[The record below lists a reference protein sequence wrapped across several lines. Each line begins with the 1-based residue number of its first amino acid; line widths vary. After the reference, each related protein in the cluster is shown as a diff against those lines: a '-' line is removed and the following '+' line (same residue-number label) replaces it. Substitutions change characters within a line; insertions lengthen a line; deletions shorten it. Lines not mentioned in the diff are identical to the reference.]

1 MAQPAPLANISFKRP
16 KKDDTFP
23 NVVDDYTNDLAPFCT
38 PDHKIQCNEH
48 WKKKLLE
55 LREIAPSAAV
65 LTSTYH
71 AENSDCDSEE
81 TETVD
86 EEECNC
92 IPEPLTSLFESQAIN
107 FDKEKLYNH
116 AQKALNQYRK
126 SYSQRHFDNLC
137 DITKKQCLSDVWKTH
152 RAGRITASVSKM
164 AYGTNIDSPS
174 KTFINCIMQYT
185 PPVVVA
191 ATKYGIEMEPIAR
204 KAFTGYFKL
213 YHENVKVTETG
224 LHVNTNFPYLGA
236 SPDGL
241 VLCSCH
247 GKGLLEI
254 KCPFKYRENLKGWQY
269 DPTFPISPDGDIR
282 TSHKYYFQMQHQMLV
297 TNVQFTYFYIWSN
310 GPDIENFLI
319 VKVVKDDDFCT
330 KLLEKYDKLF
340 NIVILPELLTR
351 KCHPSERDQDE
362 KQYCI
367 CQRPSFLPMISCDGR
382 QCETEWFHY
391 TCVNITR
398 APKGKWFCKSCKLD
412 KQNI

>member
-1 MAQPAPLANISFKRP
+1 MQK
-16 KKDDTFP
+16 
-23 NVVDDYTNDLAPFCT
+23 
-38 PDHKIQCNEH
+38 
-48 WKKKLLE
+48 
-55 LREIAPSAAV
+55 
-65 LTSTYH
+65 
-71 AENSDCDSEE
+71 NSDCDSDE

-86 EEECNC
+86 EEESTC

-107 FDKEKLYNH
+107 VDKEKLYNH
-116 AQKALNQYRK
+116 AQKAVKQYRK

-152 RAGRITASVSKM
+152 RAGRSTASVSKM

-174 KTFINCIMQYT
+174 NTFINCIMQYT

-254 KCPFKYRENLKGWQY
+254 KCPFKYRENLWIKDGNMTPLFQY
-269 DPTFPISPDGDIR
+269 
-282 TSHKYYFQMQHQMLV
+282 HQMEILEQV
-297 TNVQFTYFYIWSN
+297 INIAFKCSTKCLLQMCNLHISIYGQMV
-310 GPDIENFLI
+310 LI
-319 VKVVKDDDFCT
+319 LKTFS
-330 KLLEKYDKLF
+330 L
-340 NIVILPELLTR
+340 
-351 KCHPSERDQDE
+351 
-362 KQYCI
+362 
-367 CQRPSFLPMISCDGR
+367 
-382 QCETEWFHY
+382 
-391 TCVNITR
+391 
-398 APKGKWFCKSCKLD
+398 
-412 KQNI
+412 